1 MNKIPEYRVKYFVSQ
16 QNNSKISQKESYKEH
31 IPPKITQRNLK
42 LSGNRNFGRDITNS
56 IKNDNQNLYNNRSTI
71 ISRIERIER
80 KSNNIINVQ
89 KHCSATQVTQKIEEI
104 KITINGNKLRENK
117 SGSCVH
123 NKKNDISNIKVKEV
137 NKKRNL
143 RRENGVHMASSQ
155 LHNSI
160 SFGINNAN
168 QIISG
173 NVIYGKIPN
182 QKYSKININKTNI
195 NNGNNNKISLCN
207 NNNKND
213 TNTSNMDLL

>member
-1 MNKIPEYRVKYFVSQ
+1 MNKIPKYRAKYFVSQ
-16 QNNSKISQKESYKEH
+16 QNNSKISQRESYIEH

-56 IKNDNQNLYNNRSTI
+56 IKNNNQSIYNNRSTV
-71 ISRIERIER
+71 ISGIER

-104 KITINGNKLRENK
+104 KIIANGSKLRENK

-143 RRENGVHMASSQ
+143 RRENGVHMVSSQ

-160 SFGINNAN
+160 SFGINNVN
-168 QIISG
+168 KIISG

-182 QKYSKININKTNI
+182 QKYNKIIINKTNI

-207 NNNKND
+207 NNKND
-213 TNTSNMDLL
+213 SNASNMELL

>member
-1 MNKIPEYRVKYFVSQ
+1 MNKIPKYRVKYFVSQ

-56 IKNDNQNLYNNRSTI
+56 IKNSNQNMYNNRSTI
-71 ISRIERIER
+71 ISEIER

-89 KHCSATQVTQKIEEI
+89 KHCSANQVTQKIEEI
-104 KITINGNKLRENK
+104 KIITNGNKLRENK
-117 SGSCVH
+117 SGSSVH

-137 NKKRNL
+137 NKKRNS
-143 RRENGVHMASSQ
+143 RRANGVHIASSQ
-155 LHNSI
+155 LNNSI
-160 SFGINNAN
+160 SFGINNTN
-168 QIISG
+168 KIISG
-173 NVIYGKIPN
+173 NIIYGKIPN

-207 NNNKND
+207 NNSKND

>member
-1 MNKIPEYRVKYFVSQ
+1 MNKIPKYRAKYFVSQ
-16 QNNSKISQKESYKEH
+16 QNNSKISQRESYIEH

-56 IKNDNQNLYNNRSTI
+56 IKNNNQSIYNNRSTV
-71 ISRIERIER
+71 ISGIER

-104 KITINGNKLRENK
+104 KIIANGSKLRENK

-160 SFGINNAN
+160 SFGINNVN
-168 QIISG
+168 KIISG

-182 QKYSKININKTNI
+182 QKYNKIIINKTNI

-207 NNNKND
+207 NNKND
-213 TNTSNMDLL
+213 TNTSNMELL

>member
-1 MNKIPEYRVKYFVSQ
+1 MNKIPKYRVKYFVSQ
-16 QNNSKISQKESYKEH
+16 QNNSKISQRESYKEH

-56 IKNDNQNLYNNRSTI
+56 IKNNNQNICNNRSTI
-71 ISRIERIER
+71 INGVER

-89 KHCSATQVTQKIEEI
+89 KHCSATQVTQKIEDI
-104 KITINGNKLRENK
+104 KIAINVNKIRENK

-123 NKKNDISNIKVKEV
+123 NKRNDISDIKVKEV

-160 SFGINNAN
+160 SFGINNVN
-168 QIISG
+168 NMISG
-173 NVIYGKIPN
+173 KVMYGKIPN
-182 QKYSKININKTNI
+182 QKFNKIIINKTNI
-195 NNGNNNKISLCN
+195 NNDNNNRISLY

-213 TNTSNMDLL
+213 TNTSKMDLL

>member
-1 MNKIPEYRVKYFVSQ
+1 MNKIPKYRAKYFVSQ
-16 QNNSKISQKESYKEH
+16 QNNSKISQRESYIEH
-31 IPPKITQRNLK
+31 IPPKINQRNLK

-56 IKNDNQNLYNNRSTI
+56 IKNNNQSIYNNRSTV
-71 ISRIERIER
+71 ISGIER

-104 KITINGNKLRENK
+104 KIIANGSKLRENK

-160 SFGINNAN
+160 SFGINNVN
-168 QIISG
+168 KIISG

-182 QKYSKININKTNI
+182 QKYNKIIINKTNI

-207 NNNKND
+207 NNKND
-213 TNTSNMDLL
+213 TNTSNMELL

>member
-1 MNKIPEYRVKYFVSQ
+1 MNKIPKYRAKYFVSQ
-16 QNNSKISQKESYKEH
+16 QNNSKISQRESYIEH

-56 IKNDNQNLYNNRSTI
+56 IKNNNQSIYNNRSTV
-71 ISRIERIER
+71 ISGIER

-104 KITINGNKLRENK
+104 KIIANGSKLRENK

-160 SFGINNAN
+160 SFGINNVN
-168 QIISG
+168 KIISG

-182 QKYSKININKTNI
+182 QKYNKIIINKTNI
-195 NNGNNNKISLCN
+195 NNGNNNKISFC

-213 TNTSNMDLL
+213 TNTSNMELL

>member
-1 MNKIPEYRVKYFVSQ
+1 MNKIPKYRVKYFVSQ
-16 QNNSKISQKESYKEH
+16 QNNSKISQRESYKEH
-31 IPPKITQRNLK
+31 IPPKINQRNLK

-56 IKNDNQNLYNNRSTI
+56 IKNNNQNICNNRSTI
-71 ISRIERIER
+71 INGVER

-89 KHCSATQVTQKIEEI
+89 KHCSATQVTQKIEDI
-104 KITINGNKLRENK
+104 KIAINVNKIRENK

-123 NKKNDISNIKVKEV
+123 NKRNDISDIKVKEV

-160 SFGINNAN
+160 SFGINNIN
-168 QIISG
+168 NMISG
-173 NVIYGKIPN
+173 KVMYGKIPN
-182 QKYSKININKTNI
+182 QKFNKIIINKTNI
-195 NNGNNNKISLCN
+195 NNDNNNRISLY

-213 TNTSNMDLL
+213 TNTSKMDLL

>member
-1 MNKIPEYRVKYFVSQ
+1 MNKIPKYRVKYFVSQ
-16 QNNSKISQKESYKEH
+16 QNNSKISQRESYKEH

-56 IKNDNQNLYNNRSTI
+56 IKNNNQNICNNRSTI
-71 ISRIERIER
+71 INGVER

-89 KHCSATQVTQKIEEI
+89 KHCSATQVTQKIEDI
-104 KITINGNKLRENK
+104 KIAINVNKIRENK

-123 NKKNDISNIKVKEV
+123 NKRNDISDIKVKEV

-160 SFGINNAN
+160 SFGINNVN
-168 QIISG
+168 NMISG
-173 NVIYGKIPN
+173 KVMYGKIPN
-182 QKYSKININKTNI
+182 QKFNKIIINKTNI
-195 NNGNNNKISLCN
+195 NNDNNNRISLY
-207 NNNKND
+207 NNKND
-213 TNTSNMDLL
+213 TNTSKMDLL

>member
-1 MNKIPEYRVKYFVSQ
+1 MNKIPKYKVKYFVPQ
-16 QNNSKISQKESYKEH
+16 QNNSKITQRESYKEQ

-56 IKNDNQNLYNNRSTI
+56 IKNSNHDIYNNRSTI
-71 ISRIERIER
+71 IDGIAR

-89 KHCSATQVTQKIEEI
+89 KHCSSNQVTQKIEEI
-104 KITINGNKLRENK
+104 KITTNGNKLRENK

-123 NKKNDISNIKVKEV
+123 NKKSDISYLKEKEV

-160 SFGINNAN
+160 SFGINNVN
-168 QIISG
+168 KLVSG
-173 NVIYGKIPN
+173 SIIYGKIPN
-182 QKYSKININKTNI
+182 QKYNKINVNKTNI
-195 NNGNNNKISLCN
+195 NNNNNNKISLCN
-207 NNNKND
+207 NNKNE
-213 TNTSNMDLL
+213 TSTANMDLL

>member
-1 MNKIPEYRVKYFVSQ
+1 MNKIPKYRVKYFVSQ
-16 QNNSKISQKESYKEH
+16 QNNSKISQRESYKEH
-31 IPPKITQRNLK
+31 IPPKINQRNLK

-56 IKNDNQNLYNNRSTI
+56 IKNNNQNICNNRSTI
-71 ISRIERIER
+71 INGVER

-89 KHCSATQVTQKIEEI
+89 KHCSANQVTQKIEDI
-104 KITINGNKLRENK
+104 KIAINVNKIRENK

-123 NKKNDISNIKVKEV
+123 NKRNDISDIKVKEV

-160 SFGINNAN
+160 SFGINNIN
-168 QIISG
+168 NMISG
-173 NVIYGKIPN
+173 KVMYGKIPN
-182 QKYSKININKTNI
+182 QKFNKIIINKTNI
-195 NNGNNNKISLCN
+195 NNDNNNRISLYN

-213 TNTSNMDLL
+213 TNTSKMDLL

>member
-1 MNKIPEYRVKYFVSQ
+1 MNKIPKYRVKYFVSQ
-16 QNNSKISQKESYKEH
+16 QNNSKISQRESYKEH
-31 IPPKITQRNLK
+31 IPPKINQRNLK

-56 IKNDNQNLYNNRSTI
+56 IKNNNQNICNNRSTI
-71 ISRIERIER
+71 INGVER

-89 KHCSATQVTQKIEEI
+89 KHCSATQVTQKIEDI
-104 KITINGNKLRENK
+104 KIAINVNKIRENK

-123 NKKNDISNIKVKEV
+123 NKRNDISDIKVKEV

-160 SFGINNAN
+160 SFGINNVN
-168 QIISG
+168 NMISG
-173 NVIYGKIPN
+173 KVMYGKIPN
-182 QKYSKININKTNI
+182 QKFNKIIINKTNI
-195 NNGNNNKISLCN
+195 NNDNNNRISLY

-213 TNTSNMDLL
+213 TNTSKMDLL

>member
-1 MNKIPEYRVKYFVSQ
+1 MNKIPKYRVKYFVSQ
-16 QNNSKISQKESYKEH
+16 QNNSKISQRESYKEH

-56 IKNDNQNLYNNRSTI
+56 IKNNNQNICNNRSTI
-71 ISRIERIER
+71 INGVER

-89 KHCSATQVTQKIEEI
+89 KHCSATQVTQKIEDI
-104 KITINGNKLRENK
+104 KITINVNKIRENK

-123 NKKNDISNIKVKEV
+123 NKRNDISDIKVKEV

-160 SFGINNAN
+160 SFGINNVN
-168 QIISG
+168 NMISG
-173 NVIYGKIPN
+173 KVMYGKIPN
-182 QKYSKININKTNI
+182 QKFNKIIINKTNI
-195 NNGNNNKISLCN
+195 NNENNNRISLYN

-213 TNTSNMDLL
+213 TNTSKMDLL